1 MENIANIQ
9 VIQNIVYIISSVMF
23 ILGIKMLG
31 KEATAVKGNY
41 LSALAMFSAVGIT
54 CLSLDIDI
62 KIILAGVLLGGLIG
76 SLIAI
81 KVKMTAIP
89 EMVALFNG
97 FGGLATFLIAW
108 SQFNEPSNS
117 MFQHIL
123 IMLTIY
129 IGGITFSGSLIAYG
143 KLSEKLKLGKGSM
156 ITNIF
161 ISFFYLS
168 MPALIYVGAEPYLS
182 GFIPQ
187 IPSYFAIFLVL
198 TLVAGIGFV
207 MPIGGGDMPVVISLL
222 NSLSGIAAAFAGL
235 LLLNNVLI
243 VAGSLVGASGLI
255 LTIIMAKAMNR
266 TITNILFV
274 GYASASQANS
284 SEEQGEVKPI
294 TPDDAYLILENAS
307 SVLVV
312 PGYGMAV
319 AQAQHVVREMGELL
333 EENGTEVKYGIHP
346 VAGRM
351 PGHMNVLLAEA
362 NVSYDLL
369 AEPDDV
375 NPSMDTIDVAIV
387 IGANDVV
394 NPSATEEEGSPIYGM
409 PIIEVHNAK
418 TVFVLK
424 RSMSSGFAGVQN
436 PLFFKENTRMLFGDA
451 KALFHDVIV
460 TLGMFSLFSLEI
472 NLSIIAAVLT
482 IVGYS
487 MNDTVVIFDRV
498 RENLRKY
505 SDIKIYELTNISIN
519 ETLSRTLLTSITTLL
534 ALLAIYFFGG
544 EILRGF
550 SFAMILGVIFG
561 TYSSI
566 YIANTVLV
574 RLNVTQKTVLRE
586 ENKD

>member
-54 CLSLDIDI
+54 CLSLEIDI

-108 SQFNEPSNS
+108 SQFNEPGNS
-117 MFQHIL
+117 IYQHVL

-143 KLSEKLKLGKGSM
+143 KLSEKLKLGKGST

-168 MPALIYVGAEPYLS
+168 MPALIYVVAEPSLS
-182 GFIPQ
+182 GLIPQ
-187 IPSYFAIFLVL
+187 VPSYFSIFLVL

-274 GYASASQANS
+274 GYASSSQTGS

-294 TPDDAYLILENAS
+294 TSDDAYLILENAS

-369 AEPDDV
+369 AEPEDV

-436 PLFFKENTRMLFGDA
+436 PLFFRENTRMLFGDA
-451 KALFHDVIV
+451 KESIGQIV
-460 TLGMFSLFSLEI
+460 AEF
-472 NLSIIAAVLT
+472 
-482 IVGYS
+482 
-487 MNDTVVIFDRV
+487 
-498 RENLRKY
+498 
-505 SDIKIYELTNISIN
+505 
-519 ETLSRTLLTSITTLL
+519 
-534 ALLAIYFFGG
+534 
-544 EILRGF
+544 
-550 SFAMILGVIFG
+550 
-561 TYSSI
+561 
-566 YIANTVLV
+566 
-574 RLNVTQKTVLRE
+574 
-586 ENKD
+586 KD

>member
-1 MENIANIQ
+1 MENLANIQ
-9 VIQNIVYIISSVMF
+9 VIQNMIYIISSVMF

-41 LSALAMFSAVGIT
+41 LSALAMFFAVAVT
-54 CLSLDIDI
+54 CLSLEIDI
-62 KIILAGVLLGGLIG
+62 KIILAGVILGGLIG
-76 SLIAI
+76 SLIAV

-108 SQFNEPSNS
+108 SQFNEPDNS
-117 MFQHIL
+117 MFQHVL
-123 IMLTIY
+123 VMLTIY

-156 ITNIF
+156 ITNVF

-168 MPALIYVGAEPYLS
+168 MPALIYVVIEPSLA
-182 GFIPQ
+182 GFAPQ
-187 IPSYFAIFLVL
+187 LPSYFLIFLVL
-198 TLVAGIGFV
+198 TLMAGIGFV

-274 GYASASQANS
+274 GYASSGQAVS

-294 TPDDAYLILENAS
+294 TSDDAYLILENAS

-369 AEPDDV
+369 AEPEDV

-436 PLFFKENTRMLFGDA
+436 PLFFRENTRMLFGDA
-451 KALFHDVIV
+451 KESIGQIV
-460 TLGMFSLFSLEI
+460 AEF
-472 NLSIIAAVLT
+472 
-482 IVGYS
+482 
-487 MNDTVVIFDRV
+487 
-498 RENLRKY
+498 
-505 SDIKIYELTNISIN
+505 
-519 ETLSRTLLTSITTLL
+519 
-534 ALLAIYFFGG
+534 
-544 EILRGF
+544 
-550 SFAMILGVIFG
+550 
-561 TYSSI
+561 
-566 YIANTVLV
+566 
-574 RLNVTQKTVLRE
+574 
-586 ENKD
+586 KD

>member
-1 MENIANIQ
+1 MENLANIQ

-54 CLSLDIDI
+54 CLSLEIDI

-117 MFQHIL
+117 MFQHAL

-156 ITNIF
+156 VTNIF

-168 MPALIYVGAEPYLS
+168 MPALIYVVAEPSLS
-182 GFIPQ
+182 GLIPQ
-187 IPSYFAIFLVL
+187 VPSYFGIFLVL

-274 GYASASQANS
+274 GYASVSQASS

-294 TPDDAYLILENAS
+294 TSDDAYLILENAS

-436 PLFFKENTRMLFGDA
+436 PLFFRENTRMLFGDA
-451 KALFHDVIV
+451 KESIGQIV
-460 TLGMFSLFSLEI
+460 AEF
-472 NLSIIAAVLT
+472 
-482 IVGYS
+482 
-487 MNDTVVIFDRV
+487 
-498 RENLRKY
+498 
-505 SDIKIYELTNISIN
+505 
-519 ETLSRTLLTSITTLL
+519 
-534 ALLAIYFFGG
+534 
-544 EILRGF
+544 
-550 SFAMILGVIFG
+550 
-561 TYSSI
+561 
-566 YIANTVLV
+566 
-574 RLNVTQKTVLRE
+574 
-586 ENKD
+586 KD

>member
-1 MENIANIQ
+1 MNMLIDVTIF
-9 VIQNIVYIISSVMF
+9 QNLVYIVSSVLF

-31 KEATAVKGNY
+31 KESTAVRGNILSSVAM
-41 LSALAMFSAVGIT
+41 LSAVSVTLIDVDIGIT
-54 CLSLDIDI
+54 IIISA
-62 KIILAGVLLGGLIG
+62 IILGALIG
-76 SLIAI
+76 SVIAL

-97 FGGLATFLIAW
+97 FGGMASFLIAW
-108 SQFNEPSNS
+108 SQFTDTQPALLQNL
-117 MFQHIL
+117 L
-123 IMLTIY
+123 IMITIY
-129 IGGITFSGSLIAYG
+129 IGGITFSGSIVAYG
-143 KLSEKLKLGKGSM
+143 KLSEKINLEKGSLV
-156 ITNIF
+156 TNILVT
-161 ISFFYLS
+161 FFYLS
-168 MPALIYVGAEPYLS
+168 IPALLIMMFAPALS
-182 GFIPQ
+182 IDSNFI
-187 IPSYFAIFLVL
+187 FFGFLVL
-198 TLVAGIGFV
+198 TVLAGLGFV

-266 TITNILFV
+266 TIGNILFV
-274 GYASASQANS
+274 GYASASS
-284 SEEQGEVKPI
+284 SKSEGEQGEVKPI
-294 TPDDAYLILENAS
+294 TAEDAYLILENAS

-319 AQAQHVVREMGELL
+319 AQAQHVVRELGELL

-369 AEPDDV
+369 VEPDDV
-375 NPSMDTIDVAIV
+375 NPTMDTFDVAVV

-394 NPSATEEEGSPIYGM
+394 NPSATEEPGSPIYGM

-451 KALFHDVIV
+451 K
-460 TLGMFSLFSLEI
+460 E
-472 NLSIIAAVLT
+472 SI
-482 IVGYS
+482 G
-487 MNDTVVIFDRV
+487 TVVSEF
-498 RENLRKY
+498 
-505 SDIKIYELTNISIN
+505 
-519 ETLSRTLLTSITTLL
+519 
-534 ALLAIYFFGG
+534 
-544 EILRGF
+544 
-550 SFAMILGVIFG
+550 
-561 TYSSI
+561 
-566 YIANTVLV
+566 
-574 RLNVTQKTVLRE
+574 
-586 ENKD
+586 KD

>member
-1 MENIANIQ
+1 MENLANIQ
-9 VIQNIVYIISSVMF
+9 IIQNIVYIISSVMF

-54 CLSLDIDI
+54 CLSLDIDL

-108 SQFNEPSNS
+108 SQFNEPATST
-117 MFQHIL
+117 FQHVL

-168 MPALIYVGAEPYLS
+168 MPALIYAVAEPSLS
-182 GFIPQ
+182 GLIPQ
-187 IPSYFAIFLVL
+187 LPSYFSVFLVL

-255 LTIIMAKAMNR
+255 LTVIMAKAMNR
-266 TITNILFV
+266 TIGNILFV
-274 GYASASQANS
+274 GYASSNPTSA

-294 TPDDAYLILENAS
+294 TSDDAYLILENAS

-436 PLFFKENTRMLFGDA
+436 PLFFRENTRMLFGDA
-451 KALFHDVIV
+451 KESIGQIV
-460 TLGMFSLFSLEI
+460 AEF
-472 NLSIIAAVLT
+472 
-482 IVGYS
+482 
-487 MNDTVVIFDRV
+487 
-498 RENLRKY
+498 
-505 SDIKIYELTNISIN
+505 
-519 ETLSRTLLTSITTLL
+519 
-534 ALLAIYFFGG
+534 
-544 EILRGF
+544 
-550 SFAMILGVIFG
+550 
-561 TYSSI
+561 
-566 YIANTVLV
+566 
-574 RLNVTQKTVLRE
+574 
-586 ENKD
+586 KD

>member
-1 MENIANIQ
+1 MENITNIQ
-9 VIQNIVYIISSVMF
+9 VIQNIVYIVSSVMF

-41 LSALAMFSAVGIT
+41 LSALAMFSAVGVT
-54 CLSLDIDI
+54 CLSLEIDL
-62 KIILAGVLLGGLIG
+62 KIILAGILFGGLIG
-76 SLIAI
+76 SIIAL

-108 SQFNEPSNS
+108 SSFNEPSNS
-117 MFQHIL
+117 VFQHVL

-143 KLSEKLKLGKGSM
+143 KLSEKLKLGKGSI

-168 MPALIYVGAEPYLS
+168 MPALIYVIAEPS
-182 GFIPQ
+182 ISKFVPQ
-187 IPSYFAIFLVL
+187 VPSYFLIFLGI
-198 TLVAGIGFV
+198 TLIAGIGFV

-274 GYASASQANS
+274 GYASSAQSGAA
-284 SEEQGEVKPI
+284 EEQGEVKPI
-294 TPDDAYLILENAS
+294 TADDAYLILENAS

-436 PLFFKENTRMLFGDA
+436 PLFFKENTRMLFGVA
-451 KALFHDVIV
+451 KESIGQIV
-460 TLGMFSLFSLEI
+460 AEF
-472 NLSIIAAVLT
+472 
-482 IVGYS
+482 
-487 MNDTVVIFDRV
+487 
-498 RENLRKY
+498 
-505 SDIKIYELTNISIN
+505 
-519 ETLSRTLLTSITTLL
+519 
-534 ALLAIYFFGG
+534 
-544 EILRGF
+544 
-550 SFAMILGVIFG
+550 
-561 TYSSI
+561 
-566 YIANTVLV
+566 
-574 RLNVTQKTVLRE
+574 
-586 ENKD
+586 KD